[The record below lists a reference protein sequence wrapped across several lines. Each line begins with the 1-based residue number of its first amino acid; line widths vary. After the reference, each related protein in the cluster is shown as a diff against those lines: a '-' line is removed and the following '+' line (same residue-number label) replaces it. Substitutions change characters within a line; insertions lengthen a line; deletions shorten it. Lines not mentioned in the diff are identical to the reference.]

1 MLYCFEQVQHHVAP
15 HIQEGFMVRRR
26 LMTLALVLVL
36 LLSASLGAVAQ
47 EPRYHIVT
55 QGQTLSSIAWMYG
68 VTVQALVDANGLA
81 SAAYIYIGQ
90 RLLIPEPAA
99 GLGVTVHIVQAG
111 ESLLT
116 IAARYG
122 VTVRD
127 LATHNGLTNWD
138 LIFVGQRLVIPG
150 TGDGVVPAPGT
161 TPPNVQE
168 AIIIANPAAMA
179 SVSSPMV
186 VNGWGRSVENTLAVD
201 VLDSAGV
208 TIGQGFVI
216 IDAEPGSMGVF
227 TGTVEFTPPASAQAG
242 RIQVYSISARD
253 GAIEHLASAEV
264 NLQP

>member
-1 MLYCFEQVQHHVAP
+1 
-15 HIQEGFMVRRR
+15 MVRRR
-26 LMTLALVLVL
+26 LMTLALVVVL
-36 LLSASLGAVAQ
+36 LLSLSLGALAQ
-47 EPRYHIVT
+47 EQRYHIVT
-55 QGQTLSSIAWMYG
+55 QGQTLSSIARMYG
-68 VTVQALVDANGLA
+68 VTVQALVDANSLA
-81 SAAYIYIGQ
+81 SAAYIYVGQ
-90 RLLIPEPAA
+90 RLLIPEPA
-99 GLGVTVHIVQAG
+99 GWPGVTVHIVQAG

-122 VTVRD
+122 ITVRE

-138 LIFVGQRLVIPG
+138 LIYVGQRLAIPG
-150 TGDGVVPAPGT
+150 AGTGVTPTLGA
-161 TPPNVQE
+161 TPPNVRE

-179 SVSSPMV
+179 SVSSPMI

-208 TIGQGFVI
+208 SIGQGFVI
-216 IDAEPGSMGVF
+216 IDADPGSTGVF

-253 GAIEHLASAEV
+253 GAIEHLASVEV